1 MNTATPTTLVE
12 AVRSLTNKEL
22 VALVLDLQDRVTKL
36 ESSSTKTPTT
46 GKEMTD
52 EDAEKVIYGELSAVK
67 HKDAADKLGLTYGQ
81 VYSARLEFTFKN
93 VHKKASDAGKKNP
106 WKK

>member
-1 MNTATPTTLVE
+1 MTTTTPTSTVE

-22 VALVLDLQDRVTKL
+22 IAMVLDLQDRVTKL
-36 ESSSTKTPTT
+36 EQPKSTTSS

-52 EDAEKVIYGELSAVK
+52 DNARSVIFGDLSAVK

-81 VYSARLEFTFKN
+81 VYSARLGFTFKN
-93 VHKKASDAGKKNP
+93 IHKEGKDSGKTNP
-106 WKK
+106 WMK